1 MKPSKSIHLEDD
13 IHLKI
18 SKIQLDLEEIGIK
31 KTLYQ
36 ITDVIMRH
44 GIDNAF
50 EFIKN
55 SETSEGES

>member
-1 MKPSKSIHLEDD
+1 MKPNKSIHLEDD

-18 SKIQLDLEEIGIK
+18 SKIQIELEEIGIK

-44 GIDNAF
+44 GVDNVF

-55 SETSEGES
+55 SKTSTEGR